1 MKVIFEKAKS
11 LFSEWY
17 DSPLEFL
24 SSLIVT
30 AVILGVWGLVMG
42 LMEEYR

>member
-1 MKVIFEKAKS
+1 MGVIEKLKS

-17 DSPLEFL
+17 NSPKEFL
-24 SSLIVT
+24 SSLIIT

-42 LMEEYR
+42 FMEEYR